1 MKGLT
6 VHVYYKLPLHHLQQF
21 SMVTFTAIFYGNIYT
36 FGEYIQTHYRLL
48 LKQLSQNGGW
58 LTGVLLIRMKWV
70 K

>member
-36 FGEYIQTHYRLL
+36 FGEYIQTHYRN
-48 LKQLSQNGGW
+48 SMGFYCSNS
-58 LTGVLLIRMKWV
+58 
-70 K
+70 